1 MGCSCGSQKRTTQ
14 TKQTTKKRFT
24 INGQRTTSTN
34 LTNNK
39 NKVVRRIIGH

>member
-1 MGCSCGSQKRTTQ
+1 MGCGCSSQKRTTQ

-39 NKVVRRIIGH
+39 NKVIRRIIGH